1 MARPTPRTLH
11 VIGKQAVSRNM
22 LRVTL
27 GGEGMQAFPDDQA
40 GAYIKLIFPATAE
53 QPQLMRTY
61 TVRAQRE
68 HEIDVDFVLHDDSGP
83 ASLWA
88 GDCQPGDSILV
99 GGPGPAQ
106 IAVRRAGLVPYC
118 R

>member
-11 VIGKQAVSRNM
+11 VIGKQAVSGNM

-68 HEIDVDFVLHDDSGP
+68 HEIDVDFVLHDDGGP
-83 ASLWA
+83 ASL
-88 GDCQPGDSILV
+88 
-99 GGPGPAQ
+99 
-106 IAVRRAGLVPYC
+106 
-118 R
+118 

>member
-53 QPQLMRTY
+53 QPSAASSGDTHAPNRDAVMNS
-61 TVRAQRE
+61 
-68 HEIDVDFVLHDDSGP
+68 DSSNDRP
-83 ASLWA
+83 WNKESKEK
-88 GDCQPGDSILV
+88 
-99 GGPGPAQ
+99 GGK
-106 IAVRRAGLVPYC
+106 RYGLE
-118 R
+118 